1 MCERLI
7 QLIAKLKREF
17 FRKRPQEREGQ
28 MTKGDIM
35 TKLEKQTINDLWA
48 TGPESGQ
55 MRARLDLGLA
65 GTQ

>member
-1 MCERLI
+1 
-7 QLIAKLKREF
+7 
-17 FRKRPQEREGQ
+17 

-35 TKLEKQTINDLWA
+35 TKLEKQTINDLCA